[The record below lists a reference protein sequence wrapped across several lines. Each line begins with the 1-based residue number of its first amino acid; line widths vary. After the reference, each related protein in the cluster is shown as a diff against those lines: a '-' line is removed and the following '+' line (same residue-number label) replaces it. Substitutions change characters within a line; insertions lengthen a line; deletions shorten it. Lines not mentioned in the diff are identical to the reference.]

1 MSKEDKPEADVGGR
15 DEELKRSEA
24 AELNESGEGGAGS
37 GGEFFVYDLYSGT
50 VSYCLERGKGAD
62 KRAEMGADKRCFVWG
77 LQVTGLPRGARARA
91 RMTCFGQLCQ
101 GSVYGCLCL
110 GRCLAILVCAEQWQ
124 EVKHRWCF
132 EQRMAM
138 TNSLFAQ
145 FLVLTSKC

>member
-1 MSKEDKPEADVGGR
+1 MSKQDKPGAAVGGHA
-15 DEELKRSEA
+15 EELNQSDA
-24 AELNESGEGGAGS
+24 AELNESGGGAGS
-37 GGEFFVYDLYSGT
+37 GGEFFVHDLYSGT
-50 VSYCLERGKGAD
+50 VSYCLERAKG
-62 KRAEMGADKRCFVWG
+62 RANGRKWG
-77 LQVTGLPRGARARA
+77 LTNGVFTVGLQITGLPRGAMAMA

-101 GSVYGCLCL
+101 GSLYGCLCL

-132 EQRMAM
+132 EQKMAM